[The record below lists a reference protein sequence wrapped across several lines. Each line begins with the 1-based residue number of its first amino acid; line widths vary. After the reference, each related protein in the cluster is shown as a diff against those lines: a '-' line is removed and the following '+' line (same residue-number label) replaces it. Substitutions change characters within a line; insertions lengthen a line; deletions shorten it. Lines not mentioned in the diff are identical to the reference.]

1 MIETEVLIYSDAERL
16 KNLVIIGD
24 RVLIKPKS
32 SDNKTKTGLFLPPG
46 VQEKESVQ
54 SGYVMK
60 TGPGYPVQSGS
71 EDTSDMWKDLN
82 DNVKYIPLQVK
93 VGDLA
98 LFLLKYAIEIVFK
111 DEKYFVVPQHS
122 ILMVE
127 RDESLFE

>member
-1 MIETEVLIYSDAERL
+1 MMETEELISSDAERL

-32 SDNKTKTGLFLPPG
+32 SDDKTKTGLFLPPG
-46 VQEKESVQ
+46 VQEKESIR

-60 TGPGYPVQSGS
+60 TGPGYPVQTGN
-71 EDTSDMWKDLN
+71 EDSSDIWKDLT

-98 LFLLKYAIEIVFK
+98 LFLQKNSIEVVFK
-111 DEKYFVVPQHS
+111 EEKFFVVPQHS

>member
-1 MIETEVLIYSDAERL
+1 MIDTAVHTSSDSDRL
-16 KNLVIIGD
+16 KNLVVIGD

-32 SDNKTKTGLFLPPG
+32 SSDKTKSGLYLPPG
-46 VQEKESVQ
+46 VQEKETIQ

-60 TGPGYPVQSGS
+60 TGPGYPVQSGIQDS
-71 EDTSDMWKDLN
+71 SDIWKDSIE
-82 DNVKYIPLQVK
+82 NVKFIPLEVR

-98 LFLLKYAIEIVFK
+98 LFLQKNSIEIIFK
-111 DEKYFVVPQHS
+111 DEKYFIVPQHA